1 MYSTLWW
8 MLCKW
13 MREKVIYLLRFT
25 YNDFKLRCSAVLQ
38 DYLLVSSVLPLC
50 VNLGHDIDRCLKD
63 LAFASSGRLNGQQ
76 KARQR
81 DMLAAPAKWEVKQSC
96 RTKTSNTRTDKR
108 NRCRYTGK
116 YQTLTAFRSRVR
128 PRPPECRLQLE
139 GACCLCCI
147 RLSVAAVLLL
157 SPSVQSLMCAF
168 DNNGRF

>member
-1 MYSTLWW
+1 

-63 LAFASSGRLNGQQ
+63 LAFLSSGRLNGQQ

-81 DMLAAPAKWEVKQSC
+81 DMLAAPAK
-96 RTKTSNTRTDKR
+96 
-108 NRCRYTGK
+108 
-116 YQTLTAFRSRVR
+116 
-128 PRPPECRLQLE
+128 
-139 GACCLCCI
+139 
-147 RLSVAAVLLL
+147 
-157 SPSVQSLMCAF
+157 
-168 DNNGRF
+168 